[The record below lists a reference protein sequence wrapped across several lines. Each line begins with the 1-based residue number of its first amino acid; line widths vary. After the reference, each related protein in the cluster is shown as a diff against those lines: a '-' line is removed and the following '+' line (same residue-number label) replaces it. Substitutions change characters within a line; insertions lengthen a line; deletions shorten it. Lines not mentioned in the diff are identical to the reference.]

1 MKTAKRKTRLNRKW
15 TPMNANADQA
25 REKGDVRYFLE
36 PASAARSQE
45 SRCPH
50 FPGVVEGDQTDT
62 RARYEDGEKKDAF
75 EPQMDANERQCRPGK
90 GGFRFA
96 RLNNGG
102 TAP

>member
-1 MKTAKRKTRLNRKW
+1 
-15 TPMNANADQA
+15 
-25 REKGDVRYFLE
+25 
-36 PASAARSQE
+36 
-45 SRCPH
+45 
-50 FPGVVEGDQTDT
+50 VVEGDQTDT